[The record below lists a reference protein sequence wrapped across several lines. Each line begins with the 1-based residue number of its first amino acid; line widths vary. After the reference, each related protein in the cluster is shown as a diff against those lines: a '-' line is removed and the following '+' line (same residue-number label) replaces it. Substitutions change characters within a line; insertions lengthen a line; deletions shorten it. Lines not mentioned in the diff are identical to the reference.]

1 MTPLEDLEA
10 EYLDLIRYSDQ
21 LFRRDFISNKG
32 CETIKI
38 FHNHDYTLS
47 IVIMVNGIVIEI
59 KRIV

>member
-1 MTPLEDLEA
+1 MEDLEE
-10 EYLDLIRYSDQ
+10 EYLDLIRYCDQ
-21 LFRRDFISNKG
+21 IFSRDFISNKG

-59 KRIV
+59 KRIM